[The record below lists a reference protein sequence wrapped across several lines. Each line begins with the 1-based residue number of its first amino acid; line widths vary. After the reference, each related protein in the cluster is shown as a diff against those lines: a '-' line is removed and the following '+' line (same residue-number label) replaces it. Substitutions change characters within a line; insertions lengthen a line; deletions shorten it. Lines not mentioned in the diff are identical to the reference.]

1 MKLNRLKWQE
11 RKLNARKH
19 QENEEQPI
27 KHQETSRTMKI
38 NDGKW
43 K

>member
-11 RKLNARKH
+11 WKLNARKH